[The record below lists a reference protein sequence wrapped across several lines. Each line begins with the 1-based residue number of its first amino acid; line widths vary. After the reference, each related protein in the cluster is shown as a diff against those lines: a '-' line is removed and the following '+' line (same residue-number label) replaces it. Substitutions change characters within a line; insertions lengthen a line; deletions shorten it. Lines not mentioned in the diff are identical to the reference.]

1 MVFDNLMIGNI
12 GATDVVKVVIVI
24 TLGIVLGW
32 FSKYFIKKIAKKI
45 VYPGVRRDSPKS
57 YKRTV
62 SGVNLSAE
70 IVQWAILIVFI
81 FQALSILN
89 VFLFQELLKNMVNFI
104 PKVAIAIIIFIVGL
118 LISGIL
124 SRSIENSN
132 LIWSKILSKIFN
144 IVFIFAIILSA
155 LEVIGI
161 KLTPFLY
168 IFVSIL
174 FGITMAFALAIG
186 IGVGL
191 ALKPEITKII
201 NSFKKK

>member
-186 IGVGL
+186 IGLGL

>member
-104 PKVAIAIIIFIVGL
+104 PKVAIAINFY
-118 LISGIL
+118 SW
-124 SRSIENSN
+124 SFNFWNSI
-132 LIWSKILSKIFN
+132 
-144 IVFIFAIILSA
+144 
-155 LEVIGI
+155 
-161 KLTPFLY
+161 
-168 IFVSIL
+168 
-174 FGITMAFALAIG
+174 
-186 IGVGL
+186 
-191 ALKPEITKII
+191 
-201 NSFKKK
+201 